1 MTTFFKT
8 VICPRC
14 KEDYL
19 LVALNRTDDKL
30 YLSCSECEASWHHPD
45 EVKNPE
51 KMFVNLDIDAADPS
65 ISDLNRFNWMEY
77 VSGTF
82 EN

>member
-19 LVALNRTDDKL
+19 LVTLDKATDKL
-30 YLSCSECEASWHHPD
+30 YLSCSECEASWSHPD
-45 EVKNPE
+45 DVENTE
-51 KMFVNLDIDAADPS
+51 KMFVDLDIDAADPNAN
-65 ISDLNRFNWMEY
+65 DLNRFNWMKY